1 LLKVGFGKRSIS
13 PPIGAPLAGFAA
25 RQGVCEGIHDELF
38 ARALV
43 IESGATV
50 VALLSLDLL
59 ALASDFVAATR
70 RAITARVPIEPSA
83 ILIASTHTHAGPVT
97 ISTFFNP
104 DELLDADYMAR
115 LSEAMAEA
123 VEAAWRSRFP
133 ARLGVGTE
141 TMDGLGVNRRSPDG
155 QPVDREIGILKVDD
169 ANGRTRAV
177 LINYTCHPT
186 VLGPDNLLAS
196 GDFPAATVERVE
208 DRLGEG
214 SFAMYVNGAQ
224 GDISVGHSSE
234 LSAIGVI
241 TP

>member
-43 IESGATV
+43 FESGTAA

-59 ALASDFVAATR
+59 ALGSDFVAATR

-104 DELLDADYMAR
+104 DELLDAGYMSL
-115 LSEAMAEA
+115 LSDAMVEA

-133 ARLGVGTE
+133 ARLGIGTGAI
-141 TMDGLGVNRRSPDG
+141 DGLGVNRRSPDG
-155 QPVDREIGILKVDD
+155 QPVDREIAIWKADD
-169 ANGRTRAV
+169 AIGRTRAV
-177 LINYTCHPT
+177 LINYACHPT
-186 VLGPDNLLAS
+186 VLGPDN
-196 GDFPAATVERVE
+196 
-208 DRLGEG
+208 RLPPEI
-214 SFAMYVNGAQ
+214 FLRPL
-224 GDISVGHSSE
+224 
-234 LSAIGVI
+234 LSAWK
-241 TP
+241 TDSAKEASRCM